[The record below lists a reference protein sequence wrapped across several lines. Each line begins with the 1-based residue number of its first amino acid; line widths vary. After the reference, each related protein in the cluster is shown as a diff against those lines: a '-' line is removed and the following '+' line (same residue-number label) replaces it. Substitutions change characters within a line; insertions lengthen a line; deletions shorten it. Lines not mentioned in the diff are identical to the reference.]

1 MRSADSRRRLRA
13 AAAAAAIACVLA
25 LQGCGSGEPSRSG
38 NGTFPHD
45 HPPLPADQ
53 VDRHL
58 PEGSPIAALS
68 EESDWVDEVLS
79 DMTLEEKIAQMIC
92 VRAYGYFQN
101 DRTDR
106 MRRLFELVERRKVG
120 GVCLFQGEVHTSALL
135 VNRLQEMSRVPLLV
149 SSDFEWGAAMRIR
162 RTTRYP
168 EAMALGASRD
178 TLLAYRMGRRIAAEA
193 RSMGIHQVYAPV
205 ADVNNNPLNPVINTR
220 SFGENPSLVA
230 SMASAVARGL
240 QDGGVIATAKHF
252 PGHGDTDVDSHLGL
266 PFMRHSRGRL
276 DSVELVPFR
285 RLVDDGVASVMIAHC
300 DIPSLG
306 DRTGVPATLSPRAVD
321 SLLVNEM
328 GFRGLIVT
336 DAMDMAG
343 LTKSY
348 PPDSAAVLAV
358 EAGVD
363 VLLLPEDVETA
374 MRGLLTAV
382 VSGRITE
389 SRIERSVRKILQLKQ
404 WSGLSEYRPTDLA
417 AISSVIAA
425 DSSHR
430 LAGEIARSSVTLLKN
445 DGLLP
450 LGSGRKSIA
459 HIIVSDAEGYRTQI
473 ERPDAWW
480 PNERVGDYYAG
491 LVRARWGRT
500 RTTRLDPAS
509 DTSAF
514 TTAKRDAGA
523 AGTVLVSVFSK
534 VRSGS
539 GGTGLPDDLLA
550 RLVEIIGANPRT
562 AVVTFGNP
570 YILPALGGARAYLCA
585 YSDAEATCEAVAG
598 ALFGENPTRGR
609 LPVTLTG
616 MAAYGSGILS
626 DQLSLRRDTP
636 EESGLD
642 PLLLGRVDS
651 VVTAAIAD
659 SAFPGAQLV
668 AVRDNAVVI
677 DRAYGRT
684 VYGPG
689 APPVTPDN
697 LFDIASMTK
706 VFATT
711 AAVMKLFD
719 EGKISLDDR
728 AASFIPA
735 LNGGAKASITIQHLL
750 SHRAGFPPFKSY
762 FLTCATPDQ
771 MLDSVYAT
779 DLVARPGDSTIYSD
793 FGFIILGRIVE
804 AVTGTTLD
812 RYVDSVFYSP
822 LGMSSTMYLP
832 GRDQRER
839 AVPTEFDS
847 LYRHRL
853 VAGEVHDEN
862 AYALGGV
869 AGHAGLFATAT
880 DLAVF
885 TQMILNGGTYG
896 GVRYFRPST
905 VALFADRRDPA
916 QERGLGW
923 DFVSLSGYSSAGRK
937 FGPKSFGHL
946 GFTGTSVWVD
956 PGKKIFIIFLT
967 NRVYPTRTNNKI
979 RSIRPAVYDAV
990 MTSLGDR

>member
-1 MRSADSRRRLRA
+1 MRSADIRRCLTAVALA
-13 AAAAAAIACVLA
+13 AAVFIIPF
-25 LQGCGSGEPSRSG
+25 LQGCGSGAPARPGVGTSAPGRFPGSTEPA
-38 NGTFPHD
+38 
-45 HPPLPADQ
+45 PPA
-53 VDRHL
+53 V
-58 PEGSPIAALS
+58 GPIEALS
-68 EESDWVDEVLS
+68 PELSDWAEDILAG
-79 DMTLEEKIAQMIC
+79 MTLEEKIAQMIS

-106 MRRLFELVERRKVG
+106 MRRLFELVRNRKVG
-120 GVCLFQGEVHTSALL
+120 GVCLFQGDVTTSALL
-135 VNRLQEMSRVPLLV
+135 INRLQEMAEVPLLV

-178 TLLAYRMGRRIAAEA
+178 TLLAYRMGRRIAEEA
-193 RSMGIHQVYAPV
+193 RSIGVQQVYAPV

-220 SFGENPSLVA
+220 SFGENPFLVA

-285 RLVDDGVASVMIAHC
+285 RLIADGVASVMVAHC

-306 DRTGVPATLSPRAVD
+306 DRTGVPATLSARAVD
-321 SLLVNEM
+321 SLLVRDM

-343 LTKSY
+343 LTKHFS
-348 PPDSAAVLAV
+348 PDSAAVLAV
-358 EAGVD
+358 EAGAD
-363 VLLLPEDVETA
+363 VLLLPEDVESA
-374 MRGLLTAV
+374 IRGLLTAV
-382 VSGRITE
+382 VSGRIPE
-389 SRIERSVRKILQLKQ
+389 SRIDRSVGKILQLKE
-404 WSGLSEYRPTDLA
+404 WAGLSEYRPADLA
-417 AISSVIAA
+417 AISSVVSDEGSI
-425 DSSHR
+425 R

-445 DGLLP
+445 DGILP
-450 LGSGRKSIA
+450 LGSGRKTIV
-459 HIIVSDAEGYRTQI
+459 HIIVSDADGYRTQI
-473 ERPDAWW
+473 DRPEVWW
-480 PNERVGDYYAG
+480 PNERVGDYYEG
-491 LVRARWGRT
+491 LVSSRWS
-500 RTTRLDPAS
+500 RTTTYRLDPAS

-514 TTAKRDAGA
+514 TAAREKAAA

-539 GGTGLPDDLLA
+539 GGTGFPDDLVA
-550 RLVEIIGANPRT
+550 RVEGIISANPRT
-562 AVVTFGNP
+562 VVVTFGNP
-570 YILPALGGARAYLCA
+570 YILPSLTGARAYLCA
-585 YSDAEATCEAVAG
+585 YSDAEATSRAVAG

-609 LPVTLTG
+609 LPVTLEG
-616 MAAYGSGILS
+616 MAPYGFGIFS
-626 DQLSLRRDTP
+626 DQLSLRYDTP
-636 EESGLD
+636 EEAGLD
-642 PLLLGRVDS
+642 PRLLDRVDS
-651 VVTAAIAD
+651 VVTGAIAD

-668 AVRDNAVVI
+668 AVRGGEVVI

-684 VYGPG
+684 RYDDD

-706 VFATT
+706 VYATT

-719 EGKISLDDR
+719 EGRISLDDR
-728 AASFIPA
+728 AGSFIPA
-735 LNGGAKASITIQHLL
+735 LNRGARASITIQQLL
-750 SHRAGFPPFKSY
+750 SHRAGFPPFKQY
-762 FLTCATPDQ
+762 FLSCTTAAQ
-771 MLDSVYAT
+771 MLDSIYTT
-779 DLVARPGDSTIYSD
+779 DLVANPGDTTIYSD
-793 FGFIILGRIVE
+793 FSFIILGRIVE
-804 AVTGTTLD
+804 AVTETGLD

-822 LGMSSTMYLP
+822 LGMSSTMYRP
-832 GRDQRER
+832 AGEDRAR

-847 LYRHRL
+847 LYRRRL

-869 AGHAGLFATAT
+869 AGHAGLFSTAT

-905 VALFADRRDPA
+905 VSLFTGRRDSL
-916 QERGLGW
+916 QERGFGW
-923 DFVSLSGYSSAGRK
+923 DFVSLSGYTSAGGVI
-937 FGPKSFGHL
+937 GPESFGHR
-946 GFTGTSVWVD
+946 GFTGTSVWAD

-967 NRVYPTRTNNKI
+967 NRVYPTRKNIKI
-979 RSIRPAVYDAV
+979 RNVRPAVYDAV
-990 MTSLGDR
+990 MNSLGYR